1 VGGSSFVSM
10 SSGVVA
16 DGEAATAAFDALDA
30 AIDTVIGLDSELLC
44 SLERLALLQ
53 RCFQTTS
60 GGKAAAR

>member
-1 VGGSSFVSM
+1 
-10 SSGVVA
+10 VVA

-44 SLERLALLQ
+44 SRERLALLQ